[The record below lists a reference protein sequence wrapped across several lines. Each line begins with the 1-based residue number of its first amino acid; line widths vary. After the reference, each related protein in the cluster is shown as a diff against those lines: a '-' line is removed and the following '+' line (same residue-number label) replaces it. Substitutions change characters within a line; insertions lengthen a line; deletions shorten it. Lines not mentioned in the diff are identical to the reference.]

1 VASLVVTIDVE
12 PDLPARREPGPG
24 SLRNIPALRELQRRI
39 PDVKLTLL
47 VTYRVATDPASLRIL
62 EQLQRYYPSEI
73 GAHLHPEETP
83 PLVADGRASTSI
95 FQLSPEVRAE
105 KLNTLTRAIS
115 ANSPRPVSYRAGR
128 WQLSEEDLPLLV
140 RLGYRA
146 DTTHTPGVSWRLEHG
161 RDFVD
166 APIDVNQPGNADIW
180 EVPVS
185 ILLNRA
191 AGLGRSRLL
200 RPYMHLSSLELRSLP
215 GPVRA
220 IWNAVRPIRPVW
232 LRPTYSS
239 ANEMVNLANRLVE
252 RNPSAVLNMMFHSN
266 ELTPGGRPFI
276 RTQADADLVLQRA
289 VDACRAILEMPGVS
303 SSTLR
308 DVAMQQP
315 ASAPVPVA
323 AFA

>member
-1 VASLVVTIDVE
+1 MASLAVTIDVE

-24 SLRNIPALRELQRRI
+24 SLKSIPALLELQRRI

-47 VTYRVATDPASLRIL
+47 VTYRVATDPASLQIL
-62 EQLQRYYPSEI
+62 EQLQRDYPCEI

-95 FQLSPEVRAE
+95 FRLSPEVRAE
-105 KLNTLTRAIS
+105 KIDTLTRAIS
-115 ANSPRPVSYRAGR
+115 VNFPRPVSYRAGR
-128 WQLSEEDLPLLV
+128 WQLSEEDLPMLV
-140 RLGYRA
+140 RLGYLA

-166 APIDVNQPGNADIW
+166 APIDVNQPGTADIW

-185 ILLNRA
+185 IVLNRA
-191 AGLGRSRLL
+191 EGLGRSRPL

-215 GPVRA
+215 GPLRA

-239 ANEMVNLANRLVE
+239 ANEMVGLAKRLIE

-266 ELTPGGRPFI
+266 ELMPGGRPFI
-276 RTQADADLVLQRA
+276 RTQADADLVMQRA
-289 VDACRAILEMPGVS
+289 VDACQQILEISGVH

-308 DVAMQQP
+308 EVTMKQP
-315 ASAPVPVA
+315 ASAPVAMA